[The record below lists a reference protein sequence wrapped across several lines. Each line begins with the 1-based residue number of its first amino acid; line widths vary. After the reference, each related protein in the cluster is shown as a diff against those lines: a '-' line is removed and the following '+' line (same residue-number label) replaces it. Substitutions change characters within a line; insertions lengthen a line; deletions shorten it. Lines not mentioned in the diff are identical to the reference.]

1 MRRRQGFTLIELLVV
16 IAIIAVLIGLLLP
29 AVQKVREAAARAKS
43 QNNLK
48 QIALAVHNYN
58 DAYQGKLPALTDVGT
73 GAPIGWGYNSLFF
86 NILPYVE
93 QDNVYR
99 IFQKSTPALYARNTG
114 TPQGAAKT
122 IIPTFL
128 SPADSTASNGTTMTL
143 PTLPNITNQPSNTAI
158 TNAEFATTS
167 YAANGY
173 VFRSNTGGLPRT
185 FVDGT
190 SNTIM
195 FAERYQVCTPA
206 GTGTAAAPVYN
217 LWAFGR
223 NDAPVANNKKPSPP
237 AFYFIAKAGNAP
249 ENTATIQKAPKLPLP
264 TTTAP
269 NPLSSPIPWLLGK
282 EGTSN
287 LTGAA
292 IPAAPFQ
299 LAPRGAIA
307 CDPSLPQTPH
317 VGGMLAGLGDGS
329 VRTVSPTISQW
340 TFAAACSPAGQET
353 LASDW

>member
-58 DAYQGKLPALTDVGT
+58 DAYQGKLPPLTDLGT
-73 GAPIGWGYNSLFF
+73 GAPQSYGFNSLFF

-99 IFQKSTPALYARNTG
+99 VFQKGTPATYWAAT
-114 TPQGAAKT
+114 TGAART
-122 IIPTFL
+122 IIPTYL
-128 SPADSTASNGTTMTL
+128 SPADSTASSGTTMTGVVA
-143 PTLPNITNQPSNTAI
+143 PAVYGTAASNITAG
-158 TNAEFATTS
+158 EYATTS

-206 GTGTAAAPVYN
+206 SGNPVYN

-223 NDAPVANNKKPSPP
+223 NTAAAAGGKQPSPA
-237 AFYFIAKAGNAP
+237 AFYFIAKAGTAP
-249 ENTATIQKAPKLPLP
+249 ENAATIFLAPVTPLAS
-264 TTTAP
+264 TTPP
-269 NPLSSPIPWLLGK
+269 NPLSTPITWKLGI
-282 EGTSN
+282 ESAAN
-287 LTGAA
+287 FPYTGS
-292 IPAAPFQ
+292 PFQ
-299 LAPRGAIA
+299 LAPRGAIP
-307 CDPSLPQTPH
+307 CDPTLPQTPH

-340 TFAAACSPAGQET
+340 TFAAACTPAGNET

>member
-1 MRRRQGFTLIELLVV
+1 MRRRHGFTLIELLVV

-48 QIALAVHNYN
+48 QIALAVHDFN
-58 DAYQGKLPALTDVGT
+58 DAYQGKLPALTDLGT
-73 GAPIGWGYNSLFF
+73 GAPTGWGYQSLFF

-99 IFQKSTPALYARNTG
+99 VFQKATPSLYFRPT
-114 TPQGAAKT
+114 TGAART
-122 IIPTFL
+122 IIPTYL
-128 SPADSTASNGTTMTL
+128 SPADSTASNGTTMTAVAA
-143 PTLPNITNQPSNTAI
+143 PAVGGGAAI
-158 TNAEFATTS
+158 TAGEYATTS

-206 GTGTAAAPVYN
+206 SGNPVYN

-223 NDAPVANNKKPSPP
+223 NNGTAQGNKQPSPA
-237 AFYFIAKAGNAP
+237 AFYFVAKAGSAI
-249 ENTATIQKAPKLPLP
+249 ENTATIMLAPTVPLTS
-264 TTTAP
+264 TTPP
-269 NPLSSPIPWLLGK
+269 NPLSTAIPWTLGK
-282 EGTSN
+282 EGTANQAYAGS
-287 LTGAA
+287 
-292 IPAAPFQ
+292 PYQ
-299 LAPRGAIA
+299 LAPRGAIP
-307 CDPSLPQTPH
+307 CDP
-317 VGGMLAGLGDGS
+317 
-329 VRTVSPTISQW
+329 R
-340 TFAAACSPAGQET
+340 
-353 LASDW
+353 

>member
-58 DAYQGKLPALTDVGT
+58 DAYQGKLPALTDLGT
-73 GAPIGWGYNSLFF
+73 GAPTGWGYQSLFF
-86 NILPYVE
+86 NILPYIE

-99 IFQKSTPALYARNTG
+99 VFQRQTPALYARNTG
-114 TPQGAAKT
+114 TPRGAAMT
-122 IIPTFL
+122 IIPTYL
-128 SPADSTASNGTTMTL
+128 SPADSTASNGTTMRMSSL
-143 PTLPNITNQPSNTAI
+143 PAVTGAPSNTAI

-167 YAANGY
+167 YAANGM
-173 VFRSNTGGLPRT
+173 VFKSNTGGLPRT

-190 SNTIM
+190 SNTVM

-206 GTGTAAAPVYN
+206 GSASQNPPVYN
-217 LWAFGR
+217 LWAYGR
-223 NDAPVANNKKPSPP
+223 NNGAVTSNRRPSPA
-237 AFYFIAKAGNAP
+237 AFYFVARTGTRP
-249 ENTATIQKAPKLPLP
+249 ENEATIFVAPRSPLTP
-264 TTTAP
+264 SRTPP
-269 NPLSSPIPWLLGK
+269 NPLTTAIPWVRGR
-282 EGTSN
+282 ENVNVTPAY
-287 LTGAA
+287 TG
-292 IPAAPFQ
+292 PPYQ

-317 VGGMLAGLGDGS
+317 VGGMLTGLGDGS

-340 TFAAACSPAGQET
+340 TFAASATPSGQET

>member
-48 QIALAVHNYN
+48 QIALAVHNFN
-58 DAYQGKLPALTDVGT
+58 DAYQGKLPALTDLGT
-73 GAPIGWGYNSLFF
+73 GAPTGWGYQSLFF

-99 IFQKSTPALYARNTG
+99 VFQKSTPSLYFRPT
-114 TPQGAAKT
+114 TGAART
-122 IIPTFL
+122 IIPTYL
-128 SPADSTASNGTTMTL
+128 SPADSTASNGTTMTAVAA
-143 PTLPNITNQPSNTAI
+143 PAVTGAPSTSNIA
-158 TNAEFATTS
+158 AGEFATTS

-190 SNTIM
+190 SNTVM

-206 GTGTAAAPVYN
+206 SGNPVYN

-223 NDAPVANNKKPSPP
+223 NQAPASNNKVPSPP
-237 AFYFIAKAGNAP
+237 AFFFIAKAGSAP
-249 ENTATIQKAPKLPLP
+249 ENDASLFMAPVSPLP
-264 TTTAP
+264 
-269 NPLSSPIPWLLGK
+269 
-282 EGTSN
+282 
-287 LTGAA
+287 
-292 IPAAPFQ
+292 
-299 LAPRGAIA
+299 
-307 CDPSLPQTPH
+307 
-317 VGGMLAGLGDGS
+317 
-329 VRTVSPTISQW
+329 
-340 TFAAACSPAGQET
+340 
-353 LASDW
+353 

>member
-1 MRRRQGFTLIELLVV
+1 VV

-48 QIALAVHNYN
+48 QIALAVHNFN
-58 DAYQGKLPALTDVGT
+58 DAYQGKLPALTDLGT
-73 GAPIGWGYNSLFF
+73 GAPQGWGYNSLFF

-99 IFQKSTPALYARNTG
+99 VFQKG
-114 TPQGAAKT
+114 TPSSYFAPTTGAART
-122 IIPTFL
+122 IIPTYL
-128 SPADSTASNGTTMTL
+128 SPADSTASNGTTMTGVQA
-143 PTLPNITNQPSNTAI
+143 PAAGGGVAVNG
-158 TNAEFATTS
+158 EFATTS

-206 GTGTAAAPVYN
+206 STQTQPGPEPVYN

-223 NDAPVANNKKPSPP
+223 NQGAVAGGKRPSPP
-237 AFYFIAKAGNAP
+237 AFYFIAKSGDANGATVQMAP
-249 ENTATIQKAPKLPLP
+249 VVPLTP
-264 TTTAP
+264 ATTAP
-269 NPLSSPIPWLLGK
+269 NPLTQAIPWKYGI
-282 EGTSN
+282 ESN
-287 LTGAA
+287 AA
-292 IPAAPFQ
+292 ITNYNGPPYQ
-299 LAPRGAIA
+299 LAPRGAIP
-307 CDPSLPQTPH
+307 CDPQFPQTPH

-329 VRTVSPTISQW
+329 VRTVAPTISQW
-340 TFAAACSPAGQET
+340 TFAAACTPAGQET